1 MHRELTIG
9 ALSERSGVNIET
21 IRYYERADLLPAPP
35 RTQGGHRIY
44 GGDSLKRLVFIRRG
58 RELGFTLDEIR
69 NLLGLMRGG
78 HPAAKC
84 RPWRSRT
91 SSHIRAKIADLR
103 RMERT
108 LAATVARCEGGNAPE
123 CPILDALCGGCDD
136 RLSKLRVDL
145 RTAPPRRSA

>member
-44 GGDSLKRLVFIRRG
+44 GGDSLRRLVFIRRG

-78 HPAAKC
+78 HPCGEVQAVALAHL
-84 RPWRSRT
+84 T
-91 SSHIRAKIADLR
+91 HVRAKIADLR

-123 CPILDALCGGCDD
+123 CPILDALSGGCDD
-136 RLSKLRVDL
+136 RPSKLRIDL

>member
-44 GGDSLKRLVFIRRG
+44 GGDSLKRLVFIRRS

-78 HPAAKC
+78 H
-84 RPWRSRT
+84 
-91 SSHIRAKIADLR
+91 
-103 RMERT
+103 
-108 LAATVARCEGGNAPE
+108 TV
-123 CPILDALCGGCDD
+123 
-136 RLSKLRVDL
+136 
-145 RTAPPRRSA
+145 RRSAGRGARAPDPRSRQDRRPPAYGAHARCHRRTLRGRQCAGMPDSGRPFRRM